1 MRNPVIPL
9 AIALFAPLPA
19 AALCVTNDTDGTLY
33 FTVAAPDG
41 VGRRLGAYLA
51 PGQDLCLADALS
63 GVVAAFESDTSLEGC
78 SRLAIDA
85 DRLKRFAKFDRCT
98 WASHQ
103 RNGGATDD

>member
-1 MRNPVIPL
+1 MHRLMIPL
-9 AIALFAPLPA
+9 AIAILAPLPV
-19 AALCVTNDTDGTLY
+19 AALCVANDTDETLY
-33 FTVAAPDG
+33 FTVATPDSAG
-41 VGRRLGAYLA
+41 PRIGAYLA
-51 PGQDLCLADALS
+51 PGQNLCLADTLS

-78 SRLAIDA
+78 SRLAMDA